1 MEVDV
6 ENDTE
11 ANMDVDQDQ
20 EASEDN
26 LGVLEE
32 PPEVFMTPGRKKKPF
47 MVREQL
53 DDSFLRHSHRLS
65 KKADGYKDTKS
76 AKDSSSAKSSKK
88 AKGTR
93 KSAKKSTR
101 KDATVEDEPI
111 PLAII
116 PPMGNAAAPH
126 LSQEIL

>member
-1 MEVDV
+1 M

-20 EASEDN
+20 EASEDD

-32 PPEVFMTPGRKKKPF
+32 PPEVFMMPGRKKKPF

-65 KKADGYKDTKS
+65 KKADGYKDTKVPKML
-76 AKDSSSAKSSKK
+76 AVQK
-88 AKGTR
+88 APR
-93 KSAKKSTR
+93 R
-101 KDATVEDEPI
+101 PR
-111 PLAII
+111 
-116 PPMGNAAAPH
+116 APGRVSGRTQQ
-126 LSQEIL
+126 LRMNPFLLP

>member
-1 MEVDV
+1 M

-20 EASEDN
+20 EASEDD

-32 PPEVFMTPGRKKKPF
+32 PPEVFMMPGRKKKPF

-53 DDSFLRHSHRLS
+53 DDSFLRHSHKLS

-76 AKDSSSAKSSKK
+76 AKDASSAKSSKK

-93 KSAKKSTR
+93 KSVR